1 MSIHNQSP
9 ESLIGEAFTAWL
21 SDTYGDLVE
30 TGELEA
36 IHVLEALEDL
46 TKMLAT
52 ESRWHRYKVT
62 GVRDWVK
69 A

>member
-1 MSIHNQSP
+1 MSIYNQSP

-21 SDTYGDLVE
+21 NDTYGDLVE
-30 TGELEA
+30 TGKLEA

-46 TKMLAT
+46 TKTLVI

-69 A
+69 